1 MSTLIL
7 KNGLAFM
14 LSESVKLKIESLR
27 QSLDDLSDAQRIE
40 VLEDLFDGYCLYC
53 GDKTRICYCWRDD

>member
-7 KNGLAFM
+7 KRGRNTVLCDD
-14 LSESVKLKIESLR
+14 VKLKIESLR
-27 QSLDDLSDAQRIE
+27 ESMEGLSDEQRIE

-53 GDKTRICYCWRDD
+53 GDKTRKCYCYRDD

>member
-1 MSTLIL
+1 
-7 KNGLAFM
+7 M